1 MSDARFLSP
10 IAVLVLVGTSHA
22 QVTQRVSLTND
33 GRQARFG
40 GTVETGSNPAV
51 SRDGRCVV
59 FESYSPLV
67 GDDTNAQWD
76 VYLRDRLTSTTERI
90 NVTSAGGQVGGS
102 ICWGLAI
109 SPDGRFVVFDS
120 HASGLVP
127 GDTNSSSDV
136 FVRDRRNGTTERVS
150 VGTGGVEGN
159 WDSDTGRVSDDG
171 RYVAFESRAS
181 NLVSGDTN
189 ADWDVFVRDRVA
201 GTTERVSVATN
212 GGEAHGD
219 SGQPSISADGR
230 YVVFSST
237 APDLVAGSSNG
248 IGDVFVHDRRNGT
261 TERVSVATGGGLSNQ
276 GASAPVISGNGR
288 FVAFTSFSTN
298 LVPRDTNGCADL
310 FLRDLLAGTT
320 ERVNVTT
327 NGGQWH
333 RYVFYCGI
341 SADGRF
347 VAFED
352 GATYVRDR
360 LQGTTTTVSLSMWGA
375 TVDGRSCAIS
385 ADGRCI
391 AFASSSRNVV
401 HGDTNGYEDMFL
413 KDLTPSGFTS
423 VCRPEVEG
431 VRSCPCGNP
440 AIGEDRG
447 CDNSDAT
454 GGASLSASGAA
465 YLSMDDLVFLTT
477 GETTGSQSTLFVGS
491 SSSSTGFAYGQ
502 GVRCTNGRVVRLYT
516 KSSRDGGI
524 RAPDVAAGDPPVSTR
539 SANSGVVI
547 QPGQPYF
554 YFVAYRD
561 PIVSGGCP
569 ATSTFNTTQTGQVV
583 WWP

>member
-1 MSDARFLSP
+1 M
-10 IAVLVLVGTSHA
+10 AVLILASAIHA
-22 QVTQRVSLTND
+22 QVTLRVSLTED

-40 GTVETGSNPAV
+40 GILSIGSNPVV
-51 SRDGRCVV
+51 SRDGRYVA

-67 GDDTNAQWD
+67 ADDTNAKWD
-76 VYLRDRLTSTTERI
+76 IYLRDRLTGTTERVS
-90 NVTSAGGQVGGS
+90 VTSDGSQVAGSSDG
-102 ICWGLAI
+102 WGLAI
-109 SPDGRFVVFDS
+109 SPDGRFVVFGS
-120 HASGLVP
+120 LASDLVP
-127 GDTNSSSDV
+127 GDTNSCPDV
-136 FVRDRRNGTTERVS
+136 FVRDRRNRTTERVS
-150 VGTGGVEGN
+150 VGTGGTQGN
-159 WDSDTGRVSDDG
+159 SDSDMGRISDDG

-181 NLVSGDTN
+181 NLVPGDTN
-189 ADWDVFVRDRVA
+189 ADWDVFVRDRIA
-201 GTTERVSVATN
+201 GTTERVSVARS
-212 GGEAHGD
+212 GAEVHGF
-219 SGQPSISADGR
+219 SGQPSISSDGR
-230 YVVFSST
+230 YVAFSST
-237 APDLVAGSSNG
+237 APDLVPGDSNG
-248 IGDVFVHDRRNGT
+248 VGDVFVRDRWNGT
-261 TERVSVATGGGLSNQ
+261 TDLVSVATGGGQANQ
-276 GASAPVISGNGR
+276 GAAGPVISGNGR

-310 FLRDLLAGTT
+310 FVRDLLAGTT
-320 ERVNVTT
+320 ERVNVAT

-360 LQGTTTTVSLSMWGA
+360 LEGTTKSVSLSTRGA
-375 TVDGRSCAIS
+375 TVDGRSCSIS

-391 AFASSSRNVV
+391 AFASSSSEIVA
-401 HGDTNGYEDMFL
+401 GDTNGYEDMFV
-413 KDLTPSGFTS
+413 KDLAPSGFTS
-423 VCRPEVEG
+423 VCQPGVDG

-440 AIGEDRG
+440 AVGEDRG

-477 GETTGSQSTLFVGS
+477 GETAAAQSTLFEGS
-491 SSSSTGFAYGQ
+491 SSSTTGFSFGQ
-502 GVRCTNGRVVRLYT
+502 GVRCTSGSVVRLIT
-516 KSSRDGGI
+516 KRSRNGGI
-524 RAPDVAAGDPPVSTR
+524 RAPDFEVGDPSVSVR
-539 SANSGVVI
+539 SASSGVVI
-547 QPGQPYF
+547 QPGRPYF

-569 ATSTFNTTQTGQVV
+569 VTSTFNTTQAGQVV